1 MTLDVLSFCLGA
13 LAAFALDSLKDWV
26 DRWHVRRINAAVDEA
41 EWSRYR
47 QTCMNVVWDWTEKRP
62 HIARVMNGNDAIELG
77 EAIELKFQSL
87 LAKELAKRAAETK
100 APQPQEPGR
109 HED

>member
-13 LAAFALDSLKDWV
+13 LAAFALDSLKCWV
-26 DRWHVRRINAAVDEA
+26 DRWHARRINAVLDEA
-41 EWSRYR
+41 RWSRYR
-47 QTCMNVVWDWTEKRP
+47 AACMDVVWDWTEKRP

-87 LAKELAKRAAETK
+87 LAKELAKHAKEKK
-100 APQPQEPGR
+100 AGAT
-109 HED
+109 